1 MSKKPDLRHL
11 HLQVDFLWINREQK
25 SFEWFVNLLSMLEID
40 QAEQGGS
47 QMDRFIDIHMYI
59 TSALPKTD
67 MKAVGIQ
74 LALDLIHKKVRK
86 TGLSL
91 QIPPLSMTLKNMPHY
106 L

>member
-11 HLQVDFLWINREQK
+11 HLQVDFFWINREQK

-91 QIPPLSMTLKNMPHY
+91 QITPLSMTL
-106 L
+106 

>member
-1 MSKKPDLRHL
+1 
-11 HLQVDFLWINREQK
+11 
-25 SFEWFVNLLSMLEID
+25 MLEID

-74 LALDLIHKKVRK
+74 LALDLSHKKVSK
-86 TGLSL
+86 TALDLAAYRSPLFQWLYKTCLIIFSLSE
-91 QIPPLSMTLKNMPHY
+91 T
-106 L
+106 

>member
-1 MSKKPDLRHL
+1 
-11 HLQVDFLWINREQK
+11 
-25 SFEWFVNLLSMLEID
+25 MLEID

-86 TGLSL
+86 TGLSSL
-91 QIPPLSMTLKNMPHY
+91 QITPLSMTL
-106 L
+106 